1 MKRKVFDLRAWT
13 RATRHSQ
20 TVTRIPGFVIVD
32 FTAHEVARVQD
43 VAFGERTLRILGDGY
58 RWVRVHPTGEGA
70 ATENTIGDA
79 LTAMLDA
86 SGQPAQLY
94 VDIHAGEGVSDDGFP
109 WHDDLYLDVIADWQ
123 PGWRVSET
131 HIIDADDLE
140 GAVRA
145 GLVTPQ
151 MAEAAWAHARK
162 VEEELREGRY
172 GPVRVLRG
180 YLEDPYT

>member
-1 MKRKVFDLRAWT
+1 MKRKTFDLRPWS

-20 TVTRIPGFVIVD
+20 TVTHIPGFVIVD
-32 FTAHEVARVQD
+32 FIAHEVARVQD
-43 VAFGERTLRILGDGY
+43 VTFGERTLRILADGY
-58 RWVRVHPTGEGA
+58 RWVRVHPTGVGEGVM
-70 ATENTIGDA
+70 GDA
-79 LTAMLDA
+79 LTVMLDA

-94 VDIHAGEGVSDDGFP
+94 VDIHAGEGLGEDGFP

-140 GAVRA
+140 EAVRA
-145 GLVTPQ
+145 GQVTPE

-162 VEEELREGRY
+162 VEQELRERRY
-172 GPVRVLRG
+172 GPLEVVRR